1 MRNSGIEAILNA
13 DNFERIFYGLA
24 VTMKIALISLI
35 FSIVFGVLLGL
46 VMTVKNR
53 IIRFLT
59 KMYVEFN
66 RIMPQLVTLFLV
78 YFGLSHTFGLNFSAE
93 TSAIIVFTMWGVA
106 EIGELVR
113 SLTTSVPKIQHESAE
128 ALGLTKKQTFGY
140 IILPQIFK
148 PLLPGVINLA
158 TRMIKTTSLVVL
170 IGVVEIL
177 KTSQQII
184 EANRYTA
191 PDAAL
196 WLYGFVFMLYFLVCW
211 SISLIAKRLEFKFK
225 N

>member
-1 MRNSGIEAILNA
+1 VRNSGIDVILNA
-13 DNFERIFYGLA
+13 DNFVRILEGLV
-24 VTMKIALISLI
+24 VTIRIALASMT
-35 FSIVFGVLLGL
+35 FSIVLGILLGL
-46 VMTVKNR
+46 VMMIKNR
-53 IIRFLT
+53 LTRCLT
-59 KMYVEFN
+59 KIYVELN

-78 YFGLSHTFGLNFSAE
+78 YFGLSRAFGLNFSGE
-93 TSAIIVFTMWGVA
+93 VSAVIVFTMWGTA

-113 SLTTSVPKIQHESAE
+113 GLVTSVPKIQYESAE
-128 ALGLTKKQTFGY
+128 ALGLTKGQTFGY

-170 IGVVEIL
+170 IGVVEVL

-184 EANRYTA
+184 EASRYKA
-191 PDAAL
+191 PDAAF
-196 WLYGFVFMLYFLVCW
+196 WMYGFVFMLYFLVCW
-211 SISLIAKRLEFKFK
+211 PISLVARRLELKFK